1 MFGFFGFYLLFL
13 KCIYMQ
19 NNIWF
24 NWIGLVYGFENVIDM
39 DLFRNFCDNI
49 FIEFLLNFISFKILN
64 IFENFFGR
72 SLFLDYLGKMFRNLK
87 SLEIIDLFFNV
98 IEFFYC
104 NMFLNFLKFQ
114 CLVVDNNKL
123 FKWEVKINYM
133 KNLSFLDFFDNCL
146 INFEELVM

>member
-1 MFGFFGFYLLFL
+1 
-13 KCIYMQ
+13 MQ

-72 SLFLDYLGKMFRNLK
+72 SLFLDYLGKMFSNLK

-146 INFEELVM
+146 IIFEQLVM

>member
-1 MFGFFGFYLLFL
+1 
-13 KCIYMQ
+13 MQ

-72 SLFLDYLGKMFRNLK
+72 SLFLDYLGEMFRNLK

>member
-1 MFGFFGFYLLFL
+1 
-13 KCIYMQ
+13 MQ

-146 INFEELVM
+146 ISFEELVM

>member
-1 MFGFFGFYLLFL
+1 
-13 KCIYMQ
+13 MQ

-146 INFEELVM
+146 IIFEQLVM

>member
-1 MFGFFGFYLLFL
+1 
-13 KCIYMQ
+13 
-19 NNIWF
+19 
-24 NWIGLVYGFENVIDM
+24 M

-72 SLFLDYLGKMFRNLK
+72 SLFLDYLGEMFRNLK

-104 NMFLNFLKFQ
+104 NMFLNFLKFW

>member
-1 MFGFFGFYLLFL
+1 
-13 KCIYMQ
+13 MQ

-72 SLFLDYLGKMFRNLK
+72 SLFLDYLGEMFRNLK

-146 INFEELVM
+146 IIFEQLVM